1 MLTYNRSVPKASTL
15 QLPKE
20 LLEQIYAE
28 VEARVERKFSER
40 ISALEKRAERAER
53 ERDIWQKRYFREQE
67 TSRHLQGK
75 LELAEEKI
83 RQLEALVEKQ
93 HAQIENLQKQLHK
106 QPETVQPSNK
116 EPSECKPKRARGR
129 QPGSQGHGRNQ
140 RDHLEPID
148 CTHDFSPENR
158 VCPKCGLPYKNI
170 GEKVSEQIHTEYKLV
185 RFVHRRMKIRKSC
198 KCPGVKLIKTAP
210 GPDQLFKGSLF
221 SIETWSHVIFDKYH
235 LQRPGNRVLQW
246 LASFGLDDLSL
257 GTITNGLKRLH
268 KNKVFKPLVDE
279 IRSRVTAS
287 KHQQKDET
295 GWKVFQ
301 EMEGKKGYAWWLWVT
316 LGNDC
321 CFFEIDPSRSK
332 EVAKRTI
339 GAHSIVLS
347 SDRLSSYHNLGP
359 NVINAW
365 CWAHIRRALLALASF
380 HGLASLS
387 KSWVKKVDKLYH
399 LNNKR
404 LSAPNEQMF
413 AVHDAALRKE
423 VTEFERQAK
432 RNAKRS
438 GMHEESSKVFHS
450 IAKHW
455 TGLTVFVNLPG
466 IPMDNNAS
474 ERALRNA
481 VVGRK
486 NYYGSGSH
494 WSAELTAEL
503 FTIFATLDKNGI
515 NCRLWLIEYLYAVAR
530 NRCKPPT
537 NATAFLPWN
546 TPPSEHLL
554 S

>member
-1 MLTYNRSVPKASTL
+1 VPKTATPKLS
-15 QLPKE
+15 KE

-28 VEARVERKFSER
+28 IEARVERKFQGR
-40 ISALEKRAERAER
+40 IEALEKKCARLEE
-53 ERDIWQKRYFREQE
+53 ERDAWRKRYFREQE

-75 LELAEEKI
+75 LELANEKI
-83 RQLEALVEKQ
+83 KQLETLVESQ
-93 HAQIENLQKQLHK
+93 NAQIENLRRQLHK
-106 QPETVQPSNK
+106 KPETVQPTSE
-116 EPSECKPKRARGR
+116 EPSECRPKRARGR
-129 QPGSQGHGRNQ
+129 QPGSPGHGR
-140 RDHLEPID
+140 RRREHIEPID
-148 CTHDFSPENR
+148 CVHDFPPGER
-158 VCPKCGLPYKNI
+158 FCPKCGLPYDDM

-185 RFVHRRMKIRKSC
+185 RVVHRRKKIRKSC
-198 KCPGVKLIKTAP
+198 ECPGVPLIKTAP

-221 SIETWSHVIFDKYH
+221 SIETWSHIIFDKYH
-235 LQRPGNRVLQW
+235 LQRPVNRVLQW
-246 LASFGLDDLSL
+246 LASFGLDDLSQ

-268 KNKVFKPLVDE
+268 KNKVFKPLVEE
-279 IRSRVTAS
+279 IKNRAKAS

-316 LGNDC
+316 LGDDC

-332 EVAKRTI
+332 EVAKRTL
-339 GAHSIVLS
+339 GEDSVVLS
-347 SDRLSSYHNLGP
+347 SDCLSSYHNLGP

-365 CWAHIRRALLALASF
+365 CWAHIRRALLALKSF
-380 HGLASLS
+380 RGLGTLS
-387 KSWVKKVDKLYH
+387 RSWVKKVDKLYH
-399 LNNKR
+399 LNNMR
-404 LSAPNEQMF
+404 LSSPNEQMF
-413 AVHDAALRKE
+413 AIHDAALKKE
-423 VTEFERQAK
+423 IAEFERQAK

-438 GMHEESSKVFHS
+438 GMHEEALKVFRS

-455 TGLTVFVNLPG
+455 TGLTVFVNMPG

-474 ERALRNA
+474 ERALRNS

-486 NYYGSGSH
+486 GYYGSGSH

-503 FTIFATLDKNGI
+503 FTIFGTLDKNGI
-515 NCRLWLIEYLYAVAR
+515 NCRLWLIEYLHAVAR
-530 NRCKPPT
+530 NQCNAPT